1 MLAPIILFYRH
12 PLFFLLLAGWIA
24 FLLFMMSRS
33 RQMQMRDDGFIV
45 SSMLTLKQN
54 LRVIP
59 YNAITHAELRLRSTN
74 AGHLVVVC
82 YVVDNKPRK
91 QVFLYK
97 QYVPEREIRFLE
109 ACGVPVVRVQK

>member
-1 MLAPIILFYRH
+1 MLVPIILFYRH

-54 LRVIP
+54 LRVTP

-74 AGHLVVVC
+74 AGHLIVVR
-82 YVVDNKPRK
+82 YVADDKPRK
-91 QVFLYK
+91 IVFLYK
-97 QYVPEREIRFLE
+97 HYIPEREIRFLE
-109 ACGVPVVRVQK
+109 ARGVTVLRIRG